1 MTEGLRKIIVRIFN
15 FMVNNFM
22 VKGGNMKELILVQL
36 IFLDEVYDWIVSLRY
51 DGWQC
56 FKILY
61 I

>member
-1 MTEGLRKIIVRIFN
+1 MTEGLRKIIVRIF
-15 FMVNNFM
+15 NFM

-56 FKILY
+56 FKILF